1 MIFNSLMTNKEYF
14 DFVVYMKI
22 KYTVTRVHRIHE
34 GCRENIVAEFQVL
47 TLLMDTKG
55 EYC

>member
-1 MIFNSLMTNKEYF
+1 MTNKEYF